1 MTDKANII
9 QLIKSRRSI
18 RQFQQRPI
26 PTEVLIECVDC
37 ARLGPSAM
45 NLQPLEYMLV
55 TAPELVERVFPLL
68 AWAGYIRPY
77 GNPEPGNLPVAYL
90 IVLVNKN
97 RMKSRYAND
106 VGAAV
111 ENFILAA
118 WSFGIGTCWIGTVE
132 RTQLRQLLAIP
143 EDFEIDAVIA
153 CGYPAETPVL
163 EEKDDDVR
171 YWKDEVR
178 VFHVPKRPLK
188 SVLHINKW

>member
-26 PTEVLIECVDC
+26 PTEVLIDCVDC
-37 ARLGPSAM
+37 ARLAPSAM

-55 TAPELVERVFPLL
+55 TAPELVERVFPHL

-90 IVLVNKN
+90 IVLINKN
-97 RMKSRYAND
+97 RIKSRYAND

-118 WSFGIGTCWIGTVE
+118 WSFGIGTCWIGTIE

-143 EDFEIDAVIA
+143 EDFEVDSVIA
-153 CGYPAETPVL
+153 CGYPAESPVL

-171 YWKDEVR
+171 YWKDEGR